1 MVKTSYNNFKII
13 SYTNYFFFSP
23 SWKIHMGR
31 APLLCSRI
39 NTHNFERI
47 NDKYINPERKK
58 QCLNPKRKCKAL
70 LHEDGTFMKCI
81 SQDEQEESRNV
92 VVSKRDISI
101 IDENDLSIN
110 NFKKIQ
116 MPKVRS
122 RWMHGH
128 HLSSFIKSLK
138 YYLKLFNKDQNHS
151 FEHFTKR
158 HGIVGRITLE
168 NIVDIVNT
176 YEICILLYSFDYKKQ
191 WLLVKGTNCAI
202 SNTAAIFIENDTF
215 GVLTTKK
222 KNKSVKELV
231 GNTSIQQYLPK
242 PTKIESF
249 NIRNTRNGSSSFSNT
264 SSMSIIDSNALAK
277 ELEEEEKKN
286 KPMNNN
292 KRYTELMKSRI
303 QSPKASPNV
312 KTFDRNLR
320 GIDNLVDVVQQRNEQ
335 PDSLFMQ
342 DILNDIDKLTVKR
355 DSANTLARN
364 SKSSLNTAA
373 SKKSKTSTISKLP
386 IPKQKD
392 NKEEDNVRTN
402 AQKRAQMMLRNLKQ
416 RSTKRNDRQS
426 QNASKRKSPK
436 KISQTIIEDVNA
448 EREKKREE
456 IRNKLGFKLQPRVSP
471 PKKQQSTS
479 KRKSPRKPMA
489 TTQQVQAV
497 PPPSTIKSSK
507 IANLIAQFNNQ

>member
-1 MVKTSYNNFKII
+1 
-13 SYTNYFFFSP
+13 
-23 SWKIHMGR
+23 MGR

-70 LHEDGTFMKCI
+70 LNEDGTFMKCI
-81 SQDEQEESRNV
+81 SQDEHEESRNV

-176 YEICILLYSFDYKKQ
+176 YEICILLYSFDYMKQ
-191 WLLVKGTNCAI
+191 WLLVKGTNCDI
-202 SNTAAIFIENDTF
+202 SNTAAIFIEKDTF
-215 GVLTTKK
+215 GVLITTKK
-222 KNKSVKELV
+222 NASVKELV

-242 PTKIESF
+242 PTKIEAL
-249 NIRNTRNGSSSFSNT
+249 NIRNSLNYSNSSNISE
-264 SSMSIIDSNALAK
+264 IDSNAL
-277 ELEEEEKKN
+277 EEELKAEGN
-286 KPMNNN
+286 KPINNN
-292 KRYTELMKSRI
+292 KRYTQLMKSRI
-303 QSPKASPNV
+303 KSPNV

-320 GIDNLVDVVQQRNEQ
+320 GIDNLVGVVQKRNEQ
-335 PDSLFMQ
+335 PNSLFMQ
-342 DILNDIDKLTVKR
+342 EILNDIDKLTAKR
-355 DSANTLARN
+355 VSTNTSLAKNSNRSASARN
-364 SKSSLNTAA
+364 SNTRN
-373 SKKSKTSTISKLP
+373 SYGPTNNTRVMSTISKLP
-386 IPKQKD
+386 TPKQND
-392 NKEEDNVRTN
+392 NKDNVRTTEQN
-402 AQKRAQMMLRNLKQ
+402 KAQMMLSNLKQ
-416 RSTKRNDRQS
+416 RTTKRIDLQS
-426 QNASKRKSPK
+426 RNASKTKSPK
-436 KISQTIIEDVNA
+436 EISQTIMEDANA

-456 IRNKLGFKLQPRVSP
+456 IRKKFGFTLQPRVSP
-471 PKKQQSTS
+471 PKKQQSPP
-479 KRKSPRKPMA
+479 KRKSPKKPIPM
-489 TTQQVQAV
+489 TQQVQAV
-497 PPPSTIKSSK
+497 PPPSTVKSSK
-507 IANLIAQFNNQ
+507 IANLIAQFNN

>member
-1 MVKTSYNNFKII
+1 
-13 SYTNYFFFSP
+13 
-23 SWKIHMGR
+23 MGR

-58 QCLNPKRKCKAL
+58 QCLKPKRKCKAL
-70 LHEDGTFMKCI
+70 LNEDGTFMKCI

-128 HLSSFIKSLK
+128 HLSSFVKSLK

-151 FEHFTKR
+151 FEYYTKR
-158 HGIVGRITLE
+158 HEIVGRITLE

-176 YEICILLYSFDYKKQ
+176 YKICILLYSFDYTKQ
-191 WLLVKGTNCAI
+191 WLLVKGTNCEI

-222 KNKSVKELV
+222 KNASVEELV
-231 GNTSIQQYLPK
+231 ANSKQQFLPQ
-242 PTKIESF
+242 PSKIESF
-249 NIRNTRNGSSSFSNT
+249 NIRNTRNGSSSSNT
-264 SSMSIIDSNALAK
+264 SSMSIIDSNALEQELK
-277 ELEEEEKKN
+277 EEQKN

-292 KRYTELMKSRI
+292 KRYKELMKSRI
-303 QSPKASPNV
+303 ESPNV

-342 DILNDIDKLTVKR
+342 EILNDIDKLTAKR
-355 DSANTLARN
+355 VSANTSSARNSNTSSARNSNTSSARN
-364 SKSSLNTAA
+364 SKSSVNTAL
-373 SKKSKTSTISKLP
+373 KNSKTSTISKLP
-386 IPKQKD
+386 TPKQKD
-392 NKEEDNVRTN
+392 NNDEDNVRTN
-402 AQKRAQMMLRNLKQ
+402 AQTKAQMMLSNLKQ
-416 RSTKRNDRQS
+416 RTIARNDLQS
-426 QNASKRKSPK
+426 QNTSRTQSPK
-436 KISQTIIEDVNA
+436 DISQTIIEDLNA

-456 IRNKLGFKLQPRVSP
+456 IRKKFGFTLQPRVSP
-471 PKKQQSTS
+471 PKKQQSPP
-479 KRKSPRKPMA
+479 KRKSIKKPIPM
-489 TTQQVQAV
+489 TQPVL
-497 PPPSTIKSSK
+497 PPPSSSTVKSSK

>member
-1 MVKTSYNNFKII
+1 
-13 SYTNYFFFSP
+13 
-23 SWKIHMGR
+23 MGR

-81 SQDEQEESRNV
+81 SRDEQEESRNV

-176 YEICILLYSFDYKKQ
+176 YEICILLYSFDYMKQ
-191 WLLVKGTNCAI
+191 WLLVKGTNCDI

-222 KNKSVKELV
+222 KNESVKELV
-231 GNTSIQQYLPK
+231 GNTSIQKYLPK

-249 NIRNTRNGSSSFSNT
+249 NIRNTRNYSNSSNISE
-264 SSMSIIDSNALAK
+264 IDSNALAK
-277 ELEEEEKKN
+277 EVEEEEKKN

-292 KRYTELMKSRI
+292 KRYTQLMKSRI

-355 DSANTLARN
+355 VSTNNTSARN

-373 SKKSKTSTISKLP
+373 SNKSKTSTISKLP
-386 IPKQKD
+386 TPKQKD
-392 NKEEDNVRTN
+392 IKEEDNVRTN
-402 AQKRAQMMLRNLKQ
+402 AQKKAQMILRNLKQ
-416 RSTKRNDRQS
+416 RSSKRNDLQS
-426 QNASKRKSPK
+426 QNASKT

-456 IRNKLGFKLQPRVSP
+456 IRNKFEFKLQPRVSP

-497 PPPSTIKSSK
+497 PPPSTVKSSK

>member
-1 MVKTSYNNFKII
+1 
-13 SYTNYFFFSP
+13 
-23 SWKIHMGR
+23 MGR

-58 QCLNPKRKCKAL
+58 QCLNPKRKCKTL

-138 YYLKLFNKDQNHS
+138 YHLKLFNKDQNHS

-191 WLLVKGTNCAI
+191 WLLVKGTNCDI

-222 KNKSVKELV
+222 KNESVKELV
-231 GNTSIQQYLPK
+231 GNTSIQQFLPQ

-249 NIRNTRNGSSSFSNT
+249 NIRNTRNGSSSSNT
-264 SSMSIIDSNALAK
+264 SSMSIIDSNALEQ
-277 ELEEEEKKN
+277 ELKEEEKN

-303 QSPKASPNV
+303 QSPNASPNV

-342 DILNDIDKLTVKR
+342 EILNDIDKLTVKR
-355 DSANTLARN
+355 VSANNTSSRNSNTSSARNLNTSARN

-373 SKKSKTSTISKLP
+373 SKKSTTSTIS
-386 IPKQKD
+386 KQKD

-402 AQKRAQMMLRNLKQ
+402 AQKRAQMMLINLKQ
-416 RSTKRNDRQS
+416 RSTKRNDGQS
-426 QNASKRKSPK
+426 QNASKPKSPK

-456 IRNKLGFKLQPRVSP
+456 IRNKFGFKLQPRVSP
-471 PKKQQSTS
+471 KKQQSTS
-479 KRKSPRKPMA
+479 KKTPPRKLMA
-489 TTQQVQAV
+489 MTQPVL
-497 PPPSTIKSSK
+497 PPSSTTKSSK
-507 IANLIAQFNNQ
+507 IANLIAQFNNN

>member
-1 MVKTSYNNFKII
+1 MENT
-13 SYTNYFFFSP
+13 
-23 SWKIHMGR
+23 HMGR

-58 QCLNPKRKCKAL
+58 QCLKPKRKCKAL
-70 LHEDGTFMKCI
+70 LNEDGTFMKCI

-128 HLSSFIKSLK
+128 HLSSFVKSLK

-151 FEHFTKR
+151 FEYYTKR

-176 YEICILLYSFDYKKQ
+176 YEICILLYSFDYMKQ
-191 WLLVKGTNCAI
+191 WLLVKGTNCDI

-222 KNKSVKELV
+222 KNESVKELV
-231 GNTSIQQYLPK
+231 GNTSIQQFLPQ

-249 NIRNTRNGSSSFSNT
+249 NIRNTRNGSSSSSSNT
-264 SSMSIIDSNALAK
+264 SSMSIIDSNALEK
-277 ELEEEEKKN
+277 ELKEEKN
-286 KPMNNN
+286 KPINNN
-292 KRYTELMKSRI
+292 KRYKELMKSRI
-303 QSPKASPNV
+303 ESPNV
-312 KTFDRNLR
+312 KTFDRNLK
-320 GIDNLVDVVQQRNEQ
+320 GIDNLVGVVQQRNEQ

-342 DILNDIDKLTVKR
+342 EILNDIDKLTAKR
-355 DSANTLARN
+355 VSANTSSARN
-364 SKSSLNTAA
+364 SNTSLNTAL
-373 SKKSKTSTISKLP
+373 KKSKTSTISK
-386 IPKQKD
+386 QKD
-392 NKEEDNVRTN
+392 YNEEDNVRKN
-402 AQKRAQMMLRNLKQ
+402 AQNRAQTMLRNLKQ
-416 RSTKRNDRQS
+416 RSTKRNDLQS
-426 QNASKRKSPK
+426 QNASKTKSPTRK
-436 KISQTIIEDVNA
+436 EIPQTIIEDVNA
-448 EREKKREE
+448 EREKKRED
-456 IRNKLGFKLQPRVSP
+456 IRKKFGFTLQPRVSP
-471 PKKQQSTS
+471 PKKEQQSTPP
-479 KRKSPRKPMA
+479 KRKSIKKPIPM
-489 TTQQVQAV
+489 TQPVL
-497 PPPSTIKSSK
+497 PPPSSSTVKSSK